1 MVCMMI
7 KKLKLQVIYVEYAG
21 IMEIKKT
28 FVVQQCIKAS
38 LISSLVLVTL
48 STVVLTSQLKYIL
61 EVSIFIQV
69 GDDTN
74 DKLLQCRCNHL
85 TAFGGG
91 FIIAPNPINLDKV
104 FTEFTRLGETG
115 NYLVLVMVCTIF
127 GVYLLVL
134 IWARKA
140 DMLDESQASY
150 IFACKLLVLAVSTL
164 LYSWK
169 CCKHS
174 ISLIGMLISLLVE
187 CFKSLTRTGVVF
199 ILSR

>member
-1 MVCMMI
+1 M
-7 KKLKLQVIYVEYAG
+7 
-21 IMEIKKT
+21 
-28 FVVQQCIKAS
+28 
-38 LISSLVLVTL
+38 
-48 STVVLTSQLKYIL
+48 STVVSTPQLKCIT
-61 EVSIFIQV
+61 EVSISIQV

-91 FIIAPNPINLDKV
+91 FIIAPNPVNLDKV

-134 IWARKA
+134 IWTRKA
-140 DMLDESQASY
+140 DTLDESKASY
-150 IFACKLLVLAVSTL
+150 IFACKLLVLAVSTVL
-164 LYSWK
+164 NSWK
-169 CCKHS
+169 CYNHS
-174 ISLIGMLISLLVE
+174 ISLIGVLILLLVE
-187 CFKSLTRTGVVF
+187 CFKALTRVGVVL